1 MTALHPREV
10 RLLSSALVE
19 ASPDRL
25 ARVLAVID
33 ALPDRAAA
41 DQLLTK
47 VRPALQRLGLPR
59 PLRFTRL
66 LFTPLDGM
74 IIDACKW
81 VPQELGVPRS
91 VLTIIAEVVKDT
103 LGNAAAEIEAEC
115 TRYDARDTKGL
126 IALGRN
132 VWPAAA
138 ACLPQQ
144 PPASWKTSDLSPD
157 YYRSIVEQCS
167 VAWRHSLRVWP
178 AVQAAAEGPPEEL
191 VRGALGPAIAEGE
204 LACSVVLHLVTAKAR
219 KPASVAAI
227 ALEMLPSA
235 FSPAVRATQRAVD
248 HCLSSSA
255 KDVLAPKCM
264 ETDQG
269 ALEAAAAAEAACA
282 LIEDFEA
289 SVFSHRSDRRASL
302 VALRKAAEAA
312 CIDNFDRFMSS
323 NFAERLKQLEVA
335 KPDNVEALVSGLERA
350 ARLAR
355 KIERGG
361 RRLGSAR
368 HFDGSLE
375 DAVADTMRILASCG
389 DDGLLKRA
397 DTLRLAE
404 ILIGSDGAER
414 LAEKMKK
421 SSQ

>member
-1 MTALHPREV
+1 M

-19 ASPDRL
+19 APPDRL

-33 ALPDRAAA
+33 ALPDRTAA
-41 DQLLTK
+41 DQILTK
-47 VRPALQRLGLPR
+47 VRPTLHRLGLPR

-81 VPQELGVPRS
+81 DPQELGVPRS
-91 VLTIIAEVVKDT
+91 ALPIIAEVVKDT
-103 LGNAAAEIEAEC
+103 LGHAAEIAAEC
-115 TRYDARDTKGL
+115 TRYDARDTNGL
-126 IALGRN
+126 IALGKN
-132 VWPAAA
+132 IWPAAA
-138 ACLPQQ
+138 ACIPQQ
-144 PPASWKTSDLSPD
+144 PPASWKRSDLSPD
-157 YYRSIVEQCS
+157 HYRTIVEQCS
-167 VAWRHSLRVWP
+167 VAWRHSLSVWP
-178 AVQAAAEGPPEEL
+178 ALQAAAEGPPQEL
-191 VRGALGPAIAEGE
+191 VRRALGAAIAEGE
-204 LACSVVLHLVTAKAR
+204 LACSVVLRLLTTKAR

-235 FSPAVRATQRAVD
+235 FSPAVRATQQAVD

-255 KDVLAPKCM
+255 KDVLAPRCM
-264 ETDQG
+264 ETDEG

-289 SVFSHRSDRRASL
+289 SVFSSRSDRRARL

-323 NFAERLKQLEVA
+323 NFAGRLKQLEVV
-335 KPDNVEALVSGLERA
+335 KPDNVEALVNGLEKA

-361 RRLGSAR
+361 RRLGNAR

-375 DAVADTMRILASCG
+375 DAAADMMRTFASCG
-389 DDGLLKRA
+389 HGGLLKRA

-404 ILIGSDGAER
+404 ILVGPDGAER
-414 LAEKMKK
+414 IAEKMKNFLR
-421 SSQ
+421 